1 MESGVTWLLWLCGW
15 WGLWKFASGEPGPY
29 VLCLSLASHFRI
41 PPPFGQVPPLLDVL
55 MTYVVGHSTFYACCF
70 SGVFFFTS
78 HWRPCWLLSSV
89 PRASGEAAKLRIV
102 RGFVATADLIRR
114 VALQVPAAFFLHS
127 FFEASCAL
135 LSLRRRRALSQL
147 ESEWA
152 PTKQPRPAQP
162 WLTLLHPYLYFFFK
176 EVPGKGPQGP
186 IRLEQI
192 RPSSLEAPID
202 VWWPGVPA
210 PTKGYPVLFLIHGGA
225 WRGGHRRC
233 SPQAPLLQALAAAG
247 FLIVSCEYRRRRGAQ
262 WPVQLEDCKA
272 ALEWLEKDGAT
283 LGADLSDVSIAGA
296 SAGGHLAALL
306 LATPLQSPSLARGA
320 SAIRFRAVLLCY
332 PALDPADRSGATVKS
347 PFSCSL
353 LGVRRGMSFLA
364 WFFEV
369 FVLWCDRQ
377 LWVSAEPLEALKA
390 ASEELA
396 GAWPPTLIIHGE
408 LDGVVPVEHS
418 RQFLTQLAA
427 RAGAPKG
434 GEEWR
439 SKDQLFIVPLSRHA
453 FEIATGDLTAAS
465 FDAAI
470 TWLDLGTTYS
480 CVGVWKNDGVEI
492 IANDQ
497 GNRTTPSYVAFTDTE
512 RLIGDAAKNQVFD
525 AKRLIGRKF
534 QDPIV
539 QSDIKLWPFKCVA
552 GPSDKPL
559 IVVQVEGED
568 SFKEG

>member
-1 MESGVTWLLWLCGW
+1 MECGVTWLLWLCGW
-15 WGLWKFASGEPGPY
+15 WGLGKFAYGEPGPY

-55 MTYVVGHSTFYACCF
+55 MTFLVGHSTFYACCF
-70 SGVFFFTS
+70 CGVFFFTS
-78 HWRPCWLLSSV
+78 HWRSCWLLSSV
-89 PRASGEAAKLRIV
+89 
-102 RGFVATADLIRR
+102 
-114 VALQVPAAFFLHS
+114 
-127 FFEASCAL
+127 SCAV
-135 LSLRRRRALSQL
+135 LSARRWRALSQL
-147 ESEWA
+147 EW
-152 PTKQPRPAQP
+152 PPQPRPPQP
-162 WLTLLHPYLYFFFK
+162 WLTLLHPYLYFFFS
-176 EVPGKGPQGP
+176 EVPGEKPQGP

-210 PTKGYPVLFLIHGGA
+210 PRDGYPVLFLIHGGA

-247 FLIVSCEYRRRRGAQ
+247 FLVVSCEYRRRRGAQ

-272 ALEWLEKDGAT
+272 ALEWLEKEGAT
-283 LGADLSDVSIAGA
+283 LGADLSDVSISGA

-306 LATPLQSPSLARGA
+306 LARGA

-332 PALDPADRSGATVKS
+332 PALDPADRTGATVKS
-347 PFSCSL
+347 PFSCSM
-353 LGVRRGMSFLA
+353 LGVGRGMSFLA

-377 LWVSAEPLEALKA
+377 LWASAEPLEALKA
-390 ASEELA
+390 ASQELA

-439 SKDQLFIVPLSRHA
+439 SKDQLFTVPLSRHA

-470 TWLDLGTTYS
+470 TWLAR
-480 CVGVWKNDGVEI
+480 V
-492 IANDQ
+492 
-497 GNRTTPSYVAFTDTE
+497 RT
-512 RLIGDAAKNQVFD
+512 
-525 AKRLIGRKF
+525 
-534 QDPIV
+534 
-539 QSDIKLWPFKCVA
+539 
-552 GPSDKPL
+552 
-559 IVVQVEGED
+559 
-568 SFKEG
+568 KE

>member
-1 MESGVTWLLWLCGW
+1 MECGVTWLLWLCGW
-15 WGLWKFASGEPGPY
+15 WGLGKFAYGEPAPY

-55 MTYVVGHSTFYACCF
+55 MTYLVGHSTFYACCF
-70 SGVFFFTS
+70 CGVFFFTS
-78 HWRPCWLLSSV
+78 HWRPCWLLSS
-89 PRASGEAAKLRIV
+89 
-102 RGFVATADLIRR
+102 
-114 VALQVPAAFFLHS
+114 
-127 FFEASCAL
+127 ASCAVL
-135 LSLRRRRALSQL
+135 TARRWRALSQL
-147 ESEWA
+147 EW
-152 PTKQPRPAQP
+152 PPQPRPPQP
-162 WLTLLHPYLYFFFK
+162 LLTLLHPYLYFFFS
-176 EVPGKGPQGP
+176 EVPGEKPQGP

-210 PTKGYPVLFLIHGGA
+210 PKNGYPVLFLIHGGA

-272 ALEWLEKDGAT
+272 ALDWLEKEGAA

-306 LATPLQSPSLARGA
+306 LARGA

-332 PALDPADRSGATVKS
+332 PALDPADRTGATVKS
-347 PFSCSL
+347 PFSCSV

-377 LWVSAEPLEALKA
+377 LWVSAEPLEAMKA
-390 ASEELA
+390 ASQELA

-427 RAGAPKG
+427 TAGAPKG
-434 GEEWR
+434 AEEWR

-470 TWLDLGTTYS
+470 TWLTR
-480 CVGVWKNDGVEI
+480 V
-492 IANDQ
+492 
-497 GNRTTPSYVAFTDTE
+497 RT
-512 RLIGDAAKNQVFD
+512 
-525 AKRLIGRKF
+525 
-534 QDPIV
+534 
-539 QSDIKLWPFKCVA
+539 
-552 GPSDKPL
+552 
-559 IVVQVEGED
+559 
-568 SFKEG
+568 KE